1 MDTDFKIVGTSV
13 DIELLVGTELTP
25 ADGRRAG
32 EGTVGGSTWTLSSWD
47 TLNTWPAEKGSI
59 LGIDELP
66 PEVSIISRHIILGK

>member
-32 EGTVGGSTWTLSSWD
+32 EGTVGGST
-47 TLNTWPAEKGSI
+47 
-59 LGIDELP
+59 
-66 PEVSIISRHIILGK
+66 